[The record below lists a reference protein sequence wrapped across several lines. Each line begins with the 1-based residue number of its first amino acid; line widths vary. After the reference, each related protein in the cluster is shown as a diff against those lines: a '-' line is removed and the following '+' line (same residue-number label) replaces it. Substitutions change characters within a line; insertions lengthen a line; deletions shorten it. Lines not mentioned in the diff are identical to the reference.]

1 MATYDY
7 IDATGVIVP
16 DTSTLQTDVTG
27 EWQTAFGVDIAL
39 TPDTPQGVEV
49 VAEVIARSDV
59 LANNALVANQIN
71 PNLAS
76 GVFLDAL
83 CALMGVT
90 RAQNTYT
97 TVPNVT
103 LTASAQ
109 SVATVIPA
117 GSLAQTA
124 AGDIFYSNASVT
136 IPPTGGTATVG
147 FTAQQPGPVPCA
159 ANTLSMQLTQILGWT
174 AINNTEA
181 ADFTGA
187 LIQSDDSLR
196 TARNNMIYL
205 YGKSSPEAQLSS
217 MYDVPGVLGA
227 QFLENYT
234 NAAATISGITLAAHS
249 IWMCVD
255 GGSPANIGWS
265 LLSNKTD
272 GAGYNGA
279 QSVTV
284 IDPSSMQPYTVNYDI
299 PTDVPLLAT
308 VTVSQGTFVGDAT
321 LAVNNAVVA
330 YSLGQ
335 VNLIS
340 NTGEST
346 TLPGFALAAEASPF
360 QISAG
365 VMAKCPG
372 LIVTNVQIGLVSG
385 GGIHPTSIAMAI
397 NQKAS
402 IQSSAVS
409 VVIV

>member
-365 VMAKCPG
+365 VMAECPG

>member
-1 MATYDY
+1 
-7 IDATGVIVP
+7 
-16 DTSTLQTDVTG
+16 
-27 EWQTAFGVDIAL
+27 
-39 TPDTPQGVEV
+39 
-49 VAEVIARSDV
+49 
-59 LANNALVANQIN
+59 
-71 PNLAS
+71 
-76 GVFLDAL
+76 
-83 CALMGVT
+83 
-90 RAQNTYT
+90 
-97 TVPNVT
+97 
-103 LTASAQ
+103 
-109 SVATVIPA
+109 VATVIPA
-117 GSLAQTA
+117 GSRAQTA

-365 VMAKCPG
+365 VMAECPG